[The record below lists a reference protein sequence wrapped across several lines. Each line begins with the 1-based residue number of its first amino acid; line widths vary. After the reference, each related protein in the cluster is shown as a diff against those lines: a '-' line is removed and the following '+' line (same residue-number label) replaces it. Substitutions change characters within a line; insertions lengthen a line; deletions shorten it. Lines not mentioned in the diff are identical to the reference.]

1 MIKKH
6 YYYDGMGN
14 RVAIVT
20 EDVNTTNGT
29 NVLQSYCY
37 QVGIPYQGCEDCRK
51 QIDFTVD
58 TYYYEAGGKLL
69 YKNKFSNHTD
79 VTYVCSTTENDV
91 EWYVYGSAS
100 DGRVATVYPRF
111 KIQDNELYDNNFED
125 SPPNPAVAYNT
136 EMVSN
141 TFTAVAESA
150 GITGIETHRHLGEKR
165 YEIKDHLGNVRAVV
179 SDIKNAE
186 NYSLSAS
193 SWKFLA
199 DVRSLSNYYPYGM
212 QIEAGS
218 WSGGDYNYGINNYIL
233 YSSLT

>member
-1 MIKKH
+1 
-6 YYYDGMGN
+6 MGN
-14 RVAIVT
+14 RVAILT
-20 EDVNTTNGT
+20 QDLSGMIE
-29 NVLQSYCY
+29 SYCL
-37 QVGIPYQGCEDCRK
+37 EDFG
-51 QIDFTVD
+51 DFEHSVEECLVEHDHTVD

-69 YKNKFSNHTD
+69 YKNKFSIHTN
-79 VTYVCSTTENDV
+79 VTYVCNTTENNV
-91 EWYVYGSAS
+91 EWYLYGSAS

-150 GITGIETHRHLGEKR
+150 EITGIETHRHFGEKR

-186 NYSLSAS
+186 NHSLSAS

-199 DVRSLSNYYPYGM
+199 DVRS
-212 QIEAGS
+212 
-218 WSGGDYNYGINNYIL
+218 
-233 YSSLT
+233 